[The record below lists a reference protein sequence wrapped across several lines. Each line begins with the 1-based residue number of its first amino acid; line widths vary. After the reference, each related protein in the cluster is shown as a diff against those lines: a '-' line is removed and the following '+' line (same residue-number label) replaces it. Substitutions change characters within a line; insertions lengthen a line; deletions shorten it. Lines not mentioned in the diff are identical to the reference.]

1 MGLDK
6 SHILPEFTS
15 ELNTLSDI
23 VFAFYDI
30 CYIHPV
36 MSANPASFSR
46 YLPSD
51 QQAQQWGWRLVD
63 AGRQNV
69 PPDAP
74 YPDTGHPQSY
84 LFDNDGRRTLD
95 EFQIVFIT
103 SGHGSFEAASTPQTT
118 IQPGT
123 ALLLFP
129 GEWHRYRPDKE
140 SGWTEYWLGFG
151 GREATRIMQSFFSPQ
166 KPIVSVGQPDA
177 LIQHFHQILHWLQ
190 QPVAAKEQILASH
203 VPLALALLR
212 SSSLTDEVAHNS
224 DAELVI
230 RAKAEML
237 RHLTDRT
244 DLEGLASELG
254 ISYSRFRFAFKEQT
268 GYSPREYEN
277 MMKLNRS
284 RDLLLRE
291 QKSVSETAD
300 ALGYSSVY
308 YFSRAFKKQ
317 FSQSPQQW
325 LRGRAK

>member
-1 MGLDK
+1 MP
-6 SHILPEFTS
+6 S
-15 ELNTLSDI
+15 NSD
-23 VFAFYDI
+23 
-30 CYIHPV
+30 
-36 MSANPASFSR
+36 SFSR

-51 QQAQQWGWRLVD
+51 QQAQRWGWRLVD

-69 PPDAP
+69 PPHAP
-74 YPDTGHPQSY
+74 YPDKGHPQSY

-95 EFQIVFIT
+95 EYQIVFIT
-103 SGHGSFEAASTPQTT
+103 SGNGSFESASIPPTQV
-118 IQPGT
+118 QPGT

-129 GEWHRYRPDKE
+129 GEWHRYRPDQE

-151 GREATRIMQSFFSPQ
+151 GRESTRIMQSFFSPQ
-166 KPIVSVGQPDA
+166 APIVSVGQPDA
-177 LIQHFHQILHWLQ
+177 LIQHFHQILHWLS

-212 SSSLTDEVAHNS
+212 SSSLTDDVTHNS

-244 DLEGLASELG
+244 DLEALAGELG
-254 ISYSRFRFAFKEQT
+254 ISYSRFRFAFKKQT

-317 FSQSPQQW
+317 FDQSPQQW
-325 LRGRAK
+325 LRGR